1 MAADDITLVTAKTNE
16 TPTVLREYSLN
27 VDKYNSPLVYKNF
40 NALGVILMR
49 LMLLEPGTITHSPRM
64 GLGLISK
71 YRYIQSDKARDL
83 AQAIRDQIRDYLDST
98 AVTDVNVTF
107 PNSGE
112 NIMVIDISVNQMQF
126 RYFYDRDKIT
136 LNMLLNNEV

>member
-98 AVTDVNVTF
+98 AVTDVNITF